1 MNDEPVPALDQGFE
15 GMRDSF
21 DNNAPFKSDHEEAA
35 AYRWILPD
43 GMDQSGESYSDSDG

>member
-21 DNNAPFKSDHEEAA
+21 DNNAPF
-35 AYRWILPD
+35 
-43 GMDQSGESYSDSDG
+43 